1 MVDMAIAGL
10 VPVAL
15 LKPNGHRRA
24 GLLLALACLLAS
36 PAVWLALLV
45 ACMAV
50 MAASVDMELASLS
63 QLELSQL
70 LLLAWRGVRIL
81 VCLQVCR
88 LVPSLPTA
96 LILVRLACLPVPYLP
111 TALVLRVLV
120 LRVLVLLGCLA
131 VLALLAVSRPAL
143 FLVVSLP
150 QSFVFE

>member
-120 LRVLVLLGCLA
+120 LLGCLA
-131 VLALLAVSRPAL
+131 VLALPAVSRPAL